1 MVAFSMKEGYFV
13 VYYFHFLKR
22 GRELLK
28 NDSVFFQHS
37 MVIYS
42 GENNS
47 LV

>member
-28 NDSVFFQHS
+28 NDSGFLSGS
-37 MVIYS
+37 MVIYLS
-42 GENNS
+42 EKNS